1 MNTYRKRTNG
11 IAVFIVAIVVMTI
24 ALSGIVAAET
34 ASNHAKT
41 QVILYL
47 VGSDLETEH
56 GTGTGD
62 LEEIAASYEIA
73 TLTENFNPSQL
84 DIVVAFGG
92 AKNPGWQGMKIAT
105 ANQLMADKK
114 TGKFGNGNYL
124 YSDPDADMGS
134 EQSLEKF
141 LSVVKSSR
149 TADRTILILSDH
161 GNSYDGIGIDDK
173 TKNGLKMGDIDN
185 ALKTSGMTF
194 DPVMFDA
201 CLMASVEVG
210 KTVQPYTGLML
221 GSEEI
226 QRGSYSYSNVIDP
239 LISNVN
245 TDSRTVM
252 KKVADSYID
261 SKGKPKAKTMSIID
275 ETKMTAVRDSLND
288 LGAKL
293 NTVAETDQGL
303 HDLKSAYNDAVSLG
317 VMDGSKPTSVDLISL
332 LENIKKKRPELAA
345 DVDSTISI
353 VRSAVIYERHNEYS
367 PTVYG
372 LSIASP
378 DAMDLQKYN
387 KYGEAV
393 KVAPGWDAFF
403 MKMVEVSQKSSSDT
417 TSVTT
422 TVAPQVPE
430 GTATSRSD
438 STSELDK
445 KMSTVSRPGFISRG
459 NGTYELSDPYG
470 SASVY
475 TAYYMIKGSNA
486 LSIGTQPVTSGK
498 NGLYYIPE
506 WDGQWYYFPG
516 NKVNS
521 GTLWDQIL
529 SFFNVP
535 APKSQPFLVDMEF
548 DDTTSGGY
556 AEYNSWISI
565 EDQNRISEATLVT
578 YVNTS
583 TNHPETIITPYVIT
597 RDGNALFG
605 GDMEKFETGSRVT
618 SYSYGFDLMTNTP
631 HEYTLSQVVIG
642 SDTAMTYAILP
653 DGTYA
658 AGIMAYNDN
667 DNEVNTDQFRI
678 ITIRNGAIISSVIG
692 PLTKTG

>member
-1 MNTYRKRTNG
+1 MNTYHSVNR
-11 IAVFIVAIVVMTI
+11 IAVFIVAIVVMVT
-24 ALSGIVAAET
+24 AFSGIVAAET
-34 ASNHAKT
+34 SSNHAKT
-41 QVILYL
+41 QVLLYL

-84 DIVVAFGG
+84 DVVVAFGG
-92 AKNPGWQGMKIAT
+92 AKNPGWQGMKVAT

-114 TGKFGNGNYL
+114 TGKYGNGNYL

-141 LSVVKSSR
+141 LSIVKTSR

-173 TKNGLKMGDIDN
+173 TKNGLKMGDIDT
-185 ALKTSGMTF
+185 ALKASGMKF

-210 KTVQPYTGLML
+210 KTVQPYTSLML

-239 LISNVN
+239 LVSNVN
-245 TDSRTVM
+245 ADSRTVM

-275 ETKMTAVRDSLND
+275 ETKMTAVRNSLND

-317 VMDGSKPTSVDLISL
+317 VQEGSKPTSVDLISL
-332 LENIKKKRPELAA
+332 LENIKKKRPELAT
-345 DVDSTISI
+345 DVDTTISI
-353 VRSAVIYERHNEYS
+353 VKAAVIYERHNEYS

-378 DAMDLQKYN
+378 DAMDLEKYN
-387 KYGEAV
+387 KYGDAV
-393 KVAPGWDAFF
+393 KVAPGWDTFF
-403 MKMVEVSQKSSSDT
+403 VKMVEASQKGSSDT
-417 TSVTT
+417 TPVTT
-422 TVAPQVPE
+422 PITPQVTE
-430 GTATSRSD
+430 GTAASLSD
-438 STSELDK
+438 STSEPDK
-445 KMSTVSRPGFISRG
+445 KMSTVSKPGFVSRG
-459 NGTYELSDPYG
+459 NGSYELRDPYS

-475 TAYYMIKGSNA
+475 TGYYLINGSHA
-486 LSIGTQPVTSGK
+486 LSIGTQPITPGK
-498 NGLYYIPE
+498 NGLYQIPP

-516 NKVNS
+516 NKVS
-521 GTLWDQIL
+521 GGSLWDQIV
-529 SFFNVP
+529 SFFNGP
-535 APKSQPFLVDMEF
+535 ATKPQPLLVDMEF

-565 EDQNRISEATLVT
+565 QDRNRISEATLVT

-583 TNHPETIITPYVIT
+583 NNHPETIITPYVMT

-605 GDMEKFETGSRVT
+605 GDMEKLETGSRVT
-618 SYSYGFDLMTNTP
+618 SYSYGFDLMTKTLD
-631 HEYTLSQVVIG
+631 EYTLSQVVTG

-658 AGIMAYNDN
+658 AGIQAYYDN
-667 DNEVNTDQFRI
+667 DDVTLTDQFRI
-678 ITIRNGAIISSVIG
+678 ITIRNGAVTSSTVG
-692 PLTKTG
+692 SLSPR